1 MSGTNI
7 HVVKSNG
14 GWAIKRE
21 HTDKPI
27 SSHDTKADA
36 ISRAEQICLDEECDL
51 VIHRRDGTFQNV
63 RSFADEEGTERD
75 ENGRAVATA
84 NRTRTATVM
93 APEDEDEELEPHD
106 VFSVGTRIAWSAI
119 AAGVI
124 LSVVVY
130 SLIMTI
136 GGAIALT
143 FDGWFD
149 NTTFA
154 YAMSVLWMLTAVLGS
169 LFVGGYAT
177 TRFVAG
183 EDKFEAM
190 GHGVVLWGSMIIV
203 LPLLSLTFYNLAA
216 GAANQTLAAANAAV
230 ETLPADEQRQVR
242 EVTAEAADEATPDN
256 AAVTPQDMAQV
267 APAISDLGNRIAGNF
282 TAGEATWWV
291 LAAMILSLGAAVL
304 GAVLGAGPELAFR
317 RLFIS

>member
-1 MSGTNI
+1 MSGSNI

-14 GWAIKRE
+14 GWAVKRE
-21 HTDKPI
+21 QTEKPL

-36 ISRAEQICLDEECDL
+36 VSAAEQICLEEECDL

-63 RSFADEEGTERD
+63 RHFGDEDGLERD

-93 APEDEDEELEPHD
+93 APEDEDDELEPHD

-216 GAANQTLAAANAAV
+216 GAATQTIAAANAAV
-230 ETLPADEQRQVR
+230 ETLPADEQREVR
-242 EVTAEAADEATPDN
+242 EVTAEAADEATPEGE
-256 AAVTPQDMAQV
+256 ALTPEDMAQV
-267 APAISDLGNRIAGNF
+267 APAISDLGYRIAGNF

-291 LAAMILSLGAAVL
+291 LAGMILSLGASIL

-317 RLFIS
+317 RMFIS